1 MNNGKVLLRHKVCAV
16 NRKSFKSHFKF
27 NKQERSGIFFLL
39 LLIVIFQTVYFVVKS
54 YPILEKADS
63 LTVDEEYQAK
73 MDELRSR
80 NLKKDS
86 ISVYPFNPNYI
97 TDYKGYILGM
107 STEEIDR
114 LHVFRSKNQFVNSAK
129 EFQEVTLI
137 SDSLLENLRPYFKFP
152 EWTRQGIVESVVDGG
167 ARSPKSLKSESGLDT
182 SKSVKIRDLNSATV
196 DELKSV
202 NGIGDKLSRR
212 IVKFRDLLGG
222 FLVEEQLGHVYGL
235 EPEVVARVL
244 NNFRILESPTIPKI
258 NINQAS
264 SRDISKLVYIKY
276 EVAARIVAL
285 REAKGGIDSFDELIE
300 IEDFPSE
307 KLDIIK
313 LYLQL

>member
-1 MNNGKVLLRHKVCAV
+1 M
-16 NRKSFKSHFKF
+16 NRKPFKSHFKF

-54 YPILEKADS
+54 YPVTEKTNS
-63 LTVDEEYQAK
+63 LTLDEEYQAK
-73 MDELRSR
+73 IDELRSR
-80 NLKKDS
+80 NQKKDS
-86 ISVYPFNPNYI
+86 VTVYPFNPNFI

-114 LHVFRSKNQFVNSAK
+114 LHVFRAKNQFVNSGK
-129 EFQEVTLI
+129 EFQKVTLI
-137 SDSLLENLRPYFKFP
+137 SDSLLESLRPYFKFP
-152 EWTRQGIVESVVDGG
+152 EWTRRGSVESVDGS
-167 ARSPKSLKSESGLDT
+167 RSPSFKSLKAVSVPDT
-182 SKSVKIRDLNSATV
+182 IKKAKIKDLNNATAE
-196 DELKSV
+196 ELRSI
-202 NGIGDKLSRR
+202 NGIGDKLSQR

-235 EPEVVARVL
+235 QPEVVKRIL
-244 NNFRILESPTIPKI
+244 NDYGILESPDITKI
-258 NINQAS
+258 NINQVS

-276 EVAARIVAL
+276 EVAARIVAF
-285 REAKGGIDSFDELIE
+285 REANGGITSFDELME

>member
-1 MNNGKVLLRHKVCAV
+1 M
-16 NRKSFKSHFKF
+16 
-27 NKQERSGIFFLL
+27 

-54 YPILEKADS
+54 YPVTEKTNS
-63 LTVDEEYQAK
+63 LTLDEEYQAK
-73 MDELRSR
+73 IDELRSR
-80 NLKKDS
+80 NQKKDS
-86 ISVYPFNPNYI
+86 VTVYPFNPNFI

-114 LHVFRSKNQFVNSAK
+114 LYVFRAKNQFVNSGK
-129 EFQEVTLI
+129 EFQKVTLI
-137 SDSLLENLRPYFKFP
+137 SDSLLESLRPYFKFP
-152 EWTRQGIVESVVDGG
+152 EWTRRGSVESVDGS
-167 ARSPKSLKSESGLDT
+167 RSPSFKSLKAVSVPDT
-182 SKSVKIRDLNSATV
+182 IKKAKIKDLNNATAE
-196 DELKSV
+196 ELRSI
-202 NGIGDKLSRR
+202 NGIGDKLSQR

-235 EPEVVARVL
+235 QPEVVKRIL
-244 NNFRILESPTIPKI
+244 NDYGILESPDITKI
-258 NINQAS
+258 NINQVS

-276 EVAARIVAL
+276 EVAARIVAF
-285 REAKGGIDSFDELIE
+285 REANGGITSFDELME

>member
-1 MNNGKVLLRHKVCAV
+1 M

-39 LLIVIFQTVYFVVKS
+39 LLIVIFQAVYFVVKS
-54 YPILEKADS
+54 YPLSEKANS

-73 MDELRSR
+73 IDELRSR
-80 NLKKDS
+80 NQKRDS
-86 ISVYPFNPNYI
+86 ISVFPFNPNFI

-114 LHVFRSKNQFVNSAK
+114 LHVFRAKDQFVNSAK
-129 EFQEVTLI
+129 EFQKVTLI
-137 SDSLLENLRPYFKFP
+137 SDSLLESLRPYFKFP
-152 EWTRQGIVESVVDGG
+152 EWTQKGSRETLGSTGSRSSMRSEIVSVDNAIKPG
-167 ARSPKSLKSESGLDT
+167 K
-182 SKSVKIRDLNSATV
+182 VKDLNSATAE
-196 DELKSV
+196 ELRSV
-202 NGIGDKLSRR
+202 NGIGEKLSQR
-212 IVKFRDLLGG
+212 IVKFRDHLGG
-222 FLVEEQLGHVYGL
+222 FLVEEQLSHVYGL

-244 NNFRILESPTIPKI
+244 KDYRVLESPAISKI

-264 SRDISKLVYIKY
+264 SRDLSKLVYIKY
-276 EVAARIVAL
+276 DVAARIVAF
-285 REAKGGIDSFDELIE
+285 REANGGIASFDELIE

>member
-1 MNNGKVLLRHKVCAV
+1 M

-39 LLIVIFQTVYFVVKS
+39 FLIVIFQTVYFVVKS
-54 YPILEKADS
+54 YPISEKANS
-63 LTVDEEYQAK
+63 LTVDKEYQAK
-73 MDELRSR
+73 IDELRSR
-80 NLKKDS
+80 NQKKDS
-86 ISVYPFNPNYI
+86 ISVYPFNPNFI

-107 STEEIDR
+107 STEEIER
-114 LHVFRSKNQFVNSAK
+114 LHVFRAKNQFVNSAK
-129 EFQEVTLI
+129 EFQKVTLI
-137 SDSLLENLRPYFKFP
+137 SDSLLESLQSYFKFP
-152 EWTRQGIVESVVDGG
+152 EWTRRGSIESAYGGSRTFNSVES
-167 ARSPKSLKSESGLDT
+167 KSVPDT
-182 SKSVKIRDLNSATV
+182 FKSVKIKDINRVTAE
-196 DELKSV
+196 ELRSV
-202 NGIGDKLSRR
+202 NGIGEKLSQR

-222 FLVEEQLGHVYGL
+222 FLSEEQLGHVYGL
-235 EPEVVARVL
+235 DPEVVARVL
-244 NNFRILESPTIPKI
+244 KDYRILESPDISKI

-264 SRDISKLVYIKY
+264 PWDISKLVYIKY

-285 REAKGGIDSFDELIE
+285 REANGGIASFDELIE

>member
-1 MNNGKVLLRHKVCAV
+1 M
-16 NRKSFKSHFKF
+16 
-27 NKQERSGIFFLL
+27 L

-54 YPILEKADS
+54 YPVTEKTNS
-63 LTVDEEYQAK
+63 LTLDEEYQAK
-73 MDELRSR
+73 IDELRSR
-80 NLKKDS
+80 NQKKDS
-86 ISVYPFNPNYI
+86 VTVYPFNPNFI

-114 LHVFRSKNQFVNSAK
+114 LHVFRAKNQFVNSGK
-129 EFQEVTLI
+129 EFQKVTLI
-137 SDSLLENLRPYFKFP
+137 SDSLLESLRPYFKFP
-152 EWTRQGIVESVVDGG
+152 EWTRRGSVKSVDGS
-167 ARSPKSLKSESGLDT
+167 RSPSFKSLKAVSVPDT
-182 SKSVKIRDLNSATV
+182 IKKAKIKDLNNATAE
-196 DELKSV
+196 ELRSI
-202 NGIGDKLSRR
+202 NGIGDKLSQR

-235 EPEVVARVL
+235 QPEVVKRIL
-244 NNFRILESPTIPKI
+244 NDYGILESPDITKI
-258 NINQAS
+258 NINQVS

-276 EVAARIVAL
+276 EVAARIVAF
-285 REAKGGIDSFDELIE
+285 REANGGITSFDELME

>member
-1 MNNGKVLLRHKVCAV
+1 M
-16 NRKSFKSHFKF
+16 
-27 NKQERSGIFFLL
+27 L

-54 YPILEKADS
+54 YPVTEKTNS
-63 LTVDEEYQAK
+63 LTLDEEYQAK
-73 MDELRSR
+73 IDELRSR
-80 NLKKDS
+80 NQKKDS
-86 ISVYPFNPNYI
+86 VTVYPFNPNFI

-114 LHVFRSKNQFVNSAK
+114 LHVFRAKNQFVNSGK
-129 EFQEVTLI
+129 EFQKVTLI
-137 SDSLLENLRPYFKFP
+137 SDSLLESLRPYFKFP
-152 EWTRQGIVESVVDGG
+152 EWTRRGSVESVDGS
-167 ARSPKSLKSESGLDT
+167 RSPSFKSLKAVSVPDT
-182 SKSVKIRDLNSATV
+182 IKKAKIKDLNNATAE
-196 DELKSV
+196 ELRSI
-202 NGIGDKLSRR
+202 NGIGDKLSQR

-235 EPEVVARVL
+235 QPEVVKRIL
-244 NNFRILESPTIPKI
+244 NDYGILESPDITKI
-258 NINQAS
+258 NINQVS

-276 EVAARIVAL
+276 EVAARIVAF
-285 REAKGGIDSFDELIE
+285 REANGGITSFDELME

>member
-1 MNNGKVLLRHKVCAV
+1 M
-16 NRKSFKSHFKF
+16 NRKPFKSHFKF

-54 YPILEKADS
+54 YPVTEKTNS
-63 LTVDEEYQAK
+63 LTLDEEYQAK
-73 MDELRSR
+73 IDELRSR
-80 NLKKDS
+80 NQKKDS
-86 ISVYPFNPNYI
+86 VTVYPFNPNFI

-114 LHVFRSKNQFVNSAK
+114 LYVFRAKNQFVNSGK
-129 EFQEVTLI
+129 EFQKVTLI
-137 SDSLLENLRPYFKFP
+137 SDSLLESLRPYFKFP
-152 EWTRQGIVESVVDGG
+152 EWTRRGSVESVDGS
-167 ARSPKSLKSESGLDT
+167 RSPSFKSLKAVSVPDT
-182 SKSVKIRDLNSATV
+182 IKKAKIKDLNNATAE
-196 DELKSV
+196 ELRSI
-202 NGIGDKLSRR
+202 NGIGDKLSQR

-235 EPEVVARVL
+235 QPEVVKRIL
-244 NNFRILESPTIPKI
+244 NDYGILESPDITKI
-258 NINQAS
+258 NINQVS

-276 EVAARIVAL
+276 EVAARIVAF
-285 REAKGGIDSFDELIE
+285 REANGGITSFDELME

>member
-1 MNNGKVLLRHKVCAV
+1 M
-16 NRKSFKSHFKF
+16 NRKLFKSHFKF

-39 LLIVIFQTVYFVVKS
+39 LLIVIFQIVYFVVKS
-54 YPILEKADS
+54 YPISEKANS

-73 MDELRSR
+73 IDELRSR
-80 NLKKDS
+80 KQKRDS
-86 ISVYPFNPNYI
+86 ISVYPFNPNFI

-107 STEEIDR
+107 SIEEIDR
-114 LHVFRSKNQFVNSAK
+114 LHVFRAKNQFVNSPE
-129 EFQEVTLI
+129 EFQKVTLI
-137 SDSLLENLRPYFKFP
+137 SDSLLESLQPYFKFP
-152 EWTRQGIVESVVDGG
+152 EWTRRGSVESTDGG
-167 ARSPKSLKSESGLDT
+167 SRIAKSVE
-182 SKSVKIRDLNSATV
+182 SKSVSDTFKNVKIKDLNSATAE
-196 DELKSV
+196 ELRSV
-202 NGIGDKLSRR
+202 NGIGDKLSQR

-222 FLVEEQLGHVYGL
+222 FLSEEQLGHVYGL

-244 NNFRILESPTIPKI
+244 DDYRILESPDISKI

-276 EVAARIVAL
+276 DVAARIVAF
-285 REAKGGIDSFDELIE
+285 REANGGIASFDELIE